1 MFCMMSPNVSH
12 WANETH
18 PRHTAGFYYG
28 VPWRAATRNNVF
40 FTGEARLAQI
50 DITYRIYHV
59 VMYINYWIP
68 IL

>member
-1 MFCMMSPNVSH
+1 MSPNVSH

-28 VPWRAATRNNVF
+28 VPWRAATGINVF
-40 FTGEARLAQI
+40 LRARLAQI